1 MTSGGWQNEIIYD
14 YLQLALNDTELVDIL
29 MPDVTMKIYK
39 DFSTTIISDFEL
51 MKQGKFKP
59 HQNCLNCG
67 TERQPRKDLFD
78 HIFKPVLTQEEE
90 EEEHLT
96 HHTIG
101 ASNNWAIHGNLT
113 KNGKPIIANDP
124 HLGNSM
130 PSNWHVSHIRLTEGG
145 KVQELWGAYFPGAP
159 VPIIG
164 GNMDI
169 TYSMTVLPADV
180 SDLYEEKVE
189 GDKYLFKGQW
199 LPLKY
204 RREVIKIKGQEP
216 LVITV

>member
-1 MTSGGWQNEIIYD
+1 
-14 YLQLALNDTELVDIL
+14 
-29 MPDVTMKIYK
+29 
-39 DFSTTIISDFEL
+39 
-51 MKQGKFKP
+51 
-59 HQNCLNCG
+59 
-67 TERQPRKDLFD
+67 
-78 HIFKPVLTQEEE
+78 
-90 EEEHLT
+90 
-96 HHTIG
+96 
-101 ASNNWAIHGNLT
+101 
-113 KNGKPIIANDP
+113 
-124 HLGNSM
+124 M